1 MNFEALEI
9 EIKKKNFKFWH
20 MEDFDQDEQETNI
33 VRAMPESEE
42 FSLQRTRIRK
52 DINQVNPELKEF
64 FCEPL
69 LDGKQEQH
77 MFKRYNYYKYKAYK
91 FYNVYLNNNFDS
103 DKDKA
108 VSYFRK
114 CLDDRNFIVRCNTRL
129 AAKIVKK
136 RKDFYGDNIQDL
148 MSDCFYN
155 IIKAVDGFDYRR
167 GFKFS
172 TYCMWVLMNNTLRE
186 HGNDKKFYDN
196 FSTNVDTSFFSEKV
210 DENNFNSNISYE
222 NMEGIDHDIKK
233 VLTLIKEKDEREYF
247 VLVNCFGLDGKTKKT
262 LKEISKELNLTKER
276 VRQIRE
282 NTIKYV
288 KDLVQTGDLD
298 LSVSN
303 F

>member
-1 MNFEALEI
+1 MNFESLEI
-9 EIKKKNFKFWH
+9 EINKKNFKFWH
-20 MEDFDQDEQETNI
+20 MEEFDDITFQETI
-33 VRAMPESEE
+33 LREMPEEEE
-42 FSLQRTRIRK
+42 FSVQRTRIRK
-52 DINQVNPELKEF
+52 DANQVNPELKEF

-69 LDGKQEQH
+69 MNGKQEYH
-77 MFKRYNYYKYKAYK
+77 MFKRYNFYKYNLNKYYQLYK
-91 FYNVYLNNNFDS
+91 KTELDS
-103 DKDKA
+103 DKQKA
-108 VSYFRK
+108 VYFFK
-114 CLDDRNFIVRCNTRL
+114 KALEDRNFIVRCNTRL

-196 FSTNVDTSFFSEKV
+196 FSTNVDTSFFFEKV
-210 DENNFNSNISYE
+210 DENNFNSNLSYE
-222 NMEGIDHDIKK
+222 NMEGIGHDIKK
-233 VLTLIKEKDEREYF
+233 VLNLVKSRDEREYF

-288 KDLVQTGDLD
+288 KDLVQTGSLD
-298 LSVSN
+298 LYVSN